1 MKYRNSQS
9 INVNKYFNENQFE
22 CFGKKDLNVNC
33 ANVADKL
40 NKRGRCREQG
50 VTQI

>member
-22 CFGKKDLNVNC
+22 CFGKKTEILI
-33 ANVADKL
+33 A
-40 NKRGRCREQG
+40 QM
-50 VTQI
+50 